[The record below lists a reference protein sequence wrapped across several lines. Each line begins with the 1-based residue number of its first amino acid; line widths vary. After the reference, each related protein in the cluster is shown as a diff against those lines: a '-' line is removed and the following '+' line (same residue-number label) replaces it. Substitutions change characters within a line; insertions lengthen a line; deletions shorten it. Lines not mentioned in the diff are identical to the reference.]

1 MKRNFTILL
10 LMLLCISLLTPVY
23 AAQAIPSEVFGE
35 EAINQAI
42 DNYFQSRKD
51 FLKGNRNDIVP
62 VVDGILADELLHKQA
77 LIENE
82 AVYLTYSLSGQNVA
96 AYSGYAVVAATA

>member
-23 AAQAIPSEVFGE
+23 AAQAIPSEAFDE

-62 VVDGILADELLHKQA
+62 AVDGILADELLHKQA
-77 LIENE
+77 KLF
-82 AVYLTYSLSGQNVA
+82 T
-96 AYSGYAVVAATA
+96 

>member
-51 FLKGNRNDIVP
+51 FLKGNRNDTSVRSWTVSP
-62 VVDGILADELLHKQA
+62 FPE
-77 LIENE
+77 
-82 AVYLTYSLSGQNVA
+82 SR
-96 AYSGYAVVAATA
+96 